1 MFKLEVFGK
10 AVRTLRKEKGLTQA
24 ELARVLHVTD
34 KAVSKWEQGRGFPE
48 ISMLDE
54 LSEAL
59 GVSVVDLL
67 EGNVNAQTPAPAQA
81 HAQVK
86 TPHTNEMQ
94 AIIDQFADARAAFQ
108 KKQRVLQR
116 IKRAGI
122 LALGVLVLVFLMI
135 HFIPVGPRV
144 NQTMNGVAVDED
156 GRVLSKAAV
165 LLEGRLCRFLFKG
178 TFYAGTMEIIFEN
191 KELFSSEEAQSEFY
205 ENPYRYAFLAREVD
219 EAREG
224 QTYLSGKAS
233 VDTRSALATYY
244 KESDYHIVQTALY
257 EPTPESIQLDIHM
270 IGDFKR
276 LTIYSEK
283 FGYVLVSEDQ
293 DADLSLLFENLK
305 KQEESNS
312 LITQ

>member
-24 ELARVLHVTD
+24 ELARILHVTD

-67 EGNVNAQTPAPAQA
+67 EGNVNAHAQAPALA
-81 HAQVK
+81 LA
-86 TPHTNEMQ
+86 PHTNEMQ

-122 LALGVLVLVFLMI
+122 LALGVLLLVFLMI

-144 NQTMNGVAVDED
+144 NQTMNGVVVDED
-156 GRVLSKAAV
+156 GKVLSKAAV

-178 TFYAGTMEIIFEN
+178 TFYAGTMEITFEN

-293 DADLSLLFENLK
+293 DADLSLLFETLK
-305 KQEESNS
+305 KQEASKS